1 MKHLR
6 YYIYRLLQKIK
17 NNKKLLVIFIFLFLI
32 LAFYFYLQSLILEKE
47 KYVFLIVDIDTTIS
61 SKNLDIDSLLREL
74 KNPQYSGIILKI
86 SSEGGDIEVLRLV
99 NSLKEI
105 NKTKICYI
113 DGLATSAAYWI
124 CSLSDYIIARPDSI
138 VGSVGAYT
146 VILDLS
152 GFLEKFGINVTI
164 IKSTPYKDIGS
175 FYRKLTDFEKEYLE
189 YVLKS
194 LTEKFIED
202 IKLKRQNIND
212 IAFTGLWFL
221 AEDAKRYG
229 LIDEI
234 GEFEMVKK
242 YIIERFNITED
253 LILFRIKDFKRKKF
267 SILDIFFKLFNNF
280 LYDSLSKKIF
290 I

>member
-32 LAFYFYLQSLILEKE
+32 LAFYSYLQGLILEKE
-47 KYVFLIVDIDTTIS
+47 KYTFLIVDIDTTIS
-61 SKNLDIDSLLREL
+61 SKNLDIDSLLKEL
-74 KNPQYSGIILKI
+74 KNPQYFGIILKI
-86 SSEGGDIEVLRLV
+86 SSEGGDIEVIRLV
-99 NSLKEI
+99 NSLKEV

-138 VGSVGAYT
+138 VGNVGAYT
-146 VILDLS
+146 VILDLT
-152 GFLEKFGINVTI
+152 GLLKKFGINVTI

-175 FYRKLTDFEKEYLE
+175 FYRELTDFEKEYLE
-189 YVLKS
+189 NVLKS

-221 AEDAKRYG
+221 AEDAKKYG
-229 LIDEI
+229 LVDEI
-234 GEFEMVKK
+234 GEFERVKR
-242 YIIERFNITED
+242 YITEKFNITED
-253 LILFRIKDFKRKKF
+253 LISFRIKDFKRKKF
-267 SILDIFFKLFNNF
+267 SILDIFFKLSNSF
-280 LYDSLSKKIF
+280 LYDLLSKKIF